1 MINTS
6 RATLSEPRP
15 VNQSRRFP
23 HFVGP
28 PPLLGSKRVARYV
41 TYLSQ
46 KFKRAIEYF
55 SKLQGIGPRQA
66 ARIVMAVLSWPKEEV
81 VAFAQTVLNLSEG
94 VNFCSDCFNLSE
106 NHRCYI
112 CLDPRRET
120 EKICVVEKIIDL
132 NSIEKT
138 GLYRGLYHVL
148 GGAINPV
155 EGSLPA
161 SLKIKEL
168 LERIE
173 NFQKQNINGSTK
185 ELEIILATNPN
196 TYGETTAMYLEELF
210 RPLGIKTTRLAKGL
224 SSGSYLEY
232 VDSITLQNAFKNRR

>member
-1 MINTS
+1 M
-6 RATLSEPRP
+6 
-15 VNQSRRFP
+15 
-23 HFVGP
+23 
-28 PPLLGSKRVARYV
+28 
-41 TYLSQ
+41 
-46 KFKRAIEYF
+46 
-55 SKLQGIGPRQA
+55 
-66 ARIVMAVLSWPKEEV
+66 
-81 VAFAQTVLNLSEG
+81 
-94 VNFCSDCFNLSE
+94 
-106 NHRCYI
+106 
-112 CLDPRRET
+112 
-120 EKICVVEKIIDL
+120 
-132 NSIEKT
+132 
-138 GLYRGLYHVL
+138 YHVL

>member
-1 MINTS
+1 MT
-6 RATLSEPRP
+6 
-15 VNQSRRFP
+15 
-23 HFVGP
+23 
-28 PPLLGSKRVARYV
+28 
-41 TYLSQ
+41 
-46 KFKRAIEYF
+46 
-55 SKLQGIGPRQA
+55 
-66 ARIVMAVLSWPKEEV
+66 VLNWPKEEIA
-81 VAFAQTVLNLSEG
+81 AFAQTVLNLSEG
-94 VNFCSDCFNLSE
+94 VKFCSDCFNLSE
-106 NHRCYI
+106 GEKCYI
-112 CLDPRRET
+112 CFDPRREA
-120 EKICVVEKIIDL
+120 EKICVVEKVIDL

-148 GGAINPV
+148 GGAINPT

-168 LERIE
+168 LQRIKLFKTSSDAKALE
-173 NFQKQNINGSTK
+173 DKQNTNSKVK

-196 TYGETTAMYLEELF
+196 IYGETTAMYLEELF